1 MGQAGSSSQLQLVRQ
16 EFSRAKAYA
25 SEYQGNTP
33 KAHFFNARLKRVGE
47 LLKDF
52 KAGRVLDVGC
62 GPAMIGHLF
71 RGRPVQ
77 YYGVDVS
84 EDMIGECI
92 NTFCDDPQFSF
103 SLGRIEELQ
112 FPDSY
117 FDVVLCL
124 GAFEYLPEGHV
135 AMKEIA
141 RVTKMNG
148 IVIVTMHN
156 PFSPYRVWL
165 RYGFGKLRNAL
176 NKLVRLIK
184 GRRNGQG
191 AKAPQRPV
199 SRVYSEKALR
209 HLFASE
215 GVRVEDVVYYD
226 FNLFFAP
233 LDALLPDASVY
244 VSRKLEFL
252 CRTKL
257 KCLGTGF
264 IIKGKK
270 KVLRESVG
278 AI

>member
-1 MGQAGSSSQLQLVRQ
+1 MKQPGSPSQLQLVQ
-16 EFSRAKAYA
+16 KEFARARAYA

-33 KAHFFNARLKRVGE
+33 QAHFFNTRLKRVGE

-62 GPAMIGHLF
+62 GPAIIGHLF
-71 RGRPVQ
+71 CGRSVQ
-77 YYGVDVS
+77 YYGVDIS
-84 EDMIGECI
+84 QDMIGECI
-92 NTFCDDPQFSF
+92 NTFGDDPQFSF
-103 SLGRIEELQ
+103 SVGRIEELQ
-112 FPDSY
+112 FPSSY

-124 GAFEYLPEGHV
+124 GAFEYLSEGHV

-148 IVIVTMHN
+148 TIIITMHN

-165 RYGFGKLRNAL
+165 RYGFGKLRNAPT
-176 NKLVRLIK
+176 KLMRLIK
-184 GRRNGQG
+184 GRRYDQG
-191 AKAPQRPV
+191 AKVPKRPV
-199 SRVYSEKALR
+199 FRVYSEKALR

-215 GVRVEDVVYYD
+215 GLRVEDVVYYD
-226 FNLFFAP
+226 FNLFLSS
-233 LDALLPDASVY
+233 LDALFPKASVY

-252 CRTKL
+252 CRTKM

-270 KVLRESVG
+270 NVLR
-278 AI
+278 